1 MMLTLCLNMKQ
12 NNWNLHRRT
21 AGCRWDSF
29 WKTSYSCNQ
38 IQDACVGVESDVGWQ
53 GAGKYDGWGVGGQ
66 WPATLVYSE
75 YLSSRWR
82 HWWQPHVATT
92 SGQNVE
98 FHTAHQHQRIFKLS
112 IWRHF
117 RMILADLCSPLLRTN
132 ICFFRC
138 HNFTHYSFSTGIQI
152 LLLQNRQW
160 WTDSGIHYP
169 SLNTF

>member
-1 MMLTLCLNMKQ
+1 MAAM
-12 NNWNLHRRT
+12 
-21 AGCRWDSF
+21 
-29 WKTSYSCNQ
+29 
-38 IQDACVGVESDVGWQ
+38 V
-53 GAGKYDGWGVGGQ
+53 GKYDGWGVGGQ

-160 WTDSGIHYP
+160 WTDSVMVSIFKYILASPMSFFTQCLLRCGADPLQPLLH
-169 SLNTF
+169 